1 MNSQNYS
8 QIIQNLNIDEGLKTD
23 LLGYKNDLLDP
34 NSHTERLQIKKKFK
48 INFIINTYTCY
59 NLINDKRKGNT
70 ENEINVMCQLTKI
83 CDVYYNDVYIND
95 LIDNNNY
102 IKINKVNERLKKH
115 KLDGNKYYEGY
126 EIFIPTTKYDF
137 IFFRGDKKEASMK
150 LFKLLPEQSR
160 IFSHNYDEDIW
171 KNEVIGFQTSINS
184 YLAKN
189 KLLQKFEDDKTLSF
203 KQDMVVPENTFL
215 RFQFMKIINEFVQ
228 VDDLKEKLN
237 SKFLIGAIGN
247 INEYTSISNFIETFE
262 ELINKYRDTLNIKIV
277 IIANEITES
286 FDKYD
291 YVHLIKNL
299 PNSEYMSTVKQ
310 LDVLVNTWTIDQCI
324 YGGCNKN
331 LDCISLG
338 IPVISPFSISFA
350 DQFGADYP
358 LFYQNHDSSSLKNS
372 LEKIINEQD
381 GILNEVKSK
390 FKIIKA
396 NYNNNV
402 LNAYYSQMMTLY
414 KTKDDTL

>member
-203 KQDMVVPENTFL
+203 KQDMFVPENNFL
-215 RFQFMKIINEFVQ
+215 RFK
-228 VDDLKEKLN
+228 
-237 SKFLIGAIGN
+237 
-247 INEYTSISNFIETFE
+247 
-262 ELINKYRDTLNIKIV
+262 
-277 IIANEITES
+277 
-286 FDKYD
+286 
-291 YVHLIKNL
+291 
-299 PNSEYMSTVKQ
+299 
-310 LDVLVNTWTIDQCI
+310 
-324 YGGCNKN
+324 
-331 LDCISLG
+331 
-338 IPVISPFSISFA
+338 
-350 DQFGADYP
+350 
-358 LFYQNHDSSSLKNS
+358 
-372 LEKIINEQD
+372 
-381 GILNEVKSK
+381 
-390 FKIIKA
+390 
-396 NYNNNV
+396 
-402 LNAYYSQMMTLY
+402 
-414 KTKDDTL
+414 